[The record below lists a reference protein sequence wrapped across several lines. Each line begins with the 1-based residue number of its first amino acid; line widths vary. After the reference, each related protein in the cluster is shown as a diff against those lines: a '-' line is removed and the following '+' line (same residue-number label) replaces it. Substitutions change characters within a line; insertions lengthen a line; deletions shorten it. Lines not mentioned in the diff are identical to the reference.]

1 VKLLDCKLLW
11 AIFKSTITQV
21 DITTL
26 YSCLGIA
33 QTYSPLSQLQTRVV
47 GSGISFVAQ
56 QDIVVTAEETAQ
68 RQSFSPTTVGTRHSI
83 R

>member
-1 VKLLDCKLLW
+1 M
-11 AIFKSTITQV
+11 STISER
-21 DITTL
+21 DIMTFIL
-26 YSCLGIA
+26 LSWYS
-33 QTYSPLSQLQTRVV
+33 TDLQSALPTSNRVV

-68 RQSFSPTTVGTRHSI
+68 RQSFSPTAVGTRHPF